1 MVGAVFNTISGEFP
15 TVPRSYM
22 PASADTLRQR
32 LGASWSGACHTFVA
46 HWAGL
51 RVSGFIPT
59 TEDFL
64 DRPLF
69 QFAPYL
75 YIIELIGDD
84 AVVRLQGTG
93 LDARWTAQLTGRDL
107 HEGLPTKLKKRS
119 LANMRHVV
127 AQPCGYLAR
136 NVYTTSLNRSV
147 TDDLVQLPLAV
158 REGRP
163 PRLVCLSLMERDED
177 MEETVAGFHTEAL
190 AWLDLGA
197 GVPATPPVDL
207 LD

>member
-1 MVGAVFNTISGEFP
+1 MPVCAV
-15 TVPRSYM
+15 
-22 PASADTLRQR
+22 TLRER
-32 LGASWSGACHTFVA
+32 LGASWSEACHAFVA

-51 RVSGFIPT
+51 RASAFIPT

-64 DRPLF
+64 DKPSFR
-69 QFAPYL
+69 FAPYL
-75 YIIELIGDD
+75 YIVELSGDN

-119 LANMRHVV
+119 LANMHHVIV
-127 AQPCGYLAR
+127 QPCGYLAR

-147 TDDLVQLPLAV
+147 TGDLVQLPLAA

-163 PRLVCLSLMERDED
+163 ARLVCLSLMERDED

-190 AWLDLGA
+190 TWLDLGA
-197 GVPATPPVDL
+197 GVPVKPPIDL